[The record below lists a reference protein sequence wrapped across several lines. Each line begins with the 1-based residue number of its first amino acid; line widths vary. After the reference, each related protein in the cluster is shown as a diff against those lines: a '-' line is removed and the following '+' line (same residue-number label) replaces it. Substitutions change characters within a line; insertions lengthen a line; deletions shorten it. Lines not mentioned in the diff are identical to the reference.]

1 MSCIFCEIVAKRAP
15 AQIVYQNES
24 VTAFHDVH
32 PRAPTHILIV
42 PNEHIASLDDL
53 EGDAHLAS
61 VSECL
66 RVAKEIAAR
75 AGLRGGY
82 RVLTNVGADA
92 GQSVFHLHF
101 HLMGG
106 RKMQWPPG

>member
-1 MSCIFCEIVAKRAP
+1 MPCIFCEIVANRAP
-15 AQIVYQNES
+15 AQIVYQDER
-24 VTAFHDVH
+24 VTAFRDLY

-42 PNEHIASLDDL
+42 PNKHIESLAALD
-53 EGDAHLAS
+53 GDESLAY
-61 VSECL
+61 VAECL
-66 RVAKEIAAR
+66 RAAKEIAQR
-75 AGLRGGY
+75 EGLGGGY

-106 RKMQWPPG
+106 RKMKWPPG